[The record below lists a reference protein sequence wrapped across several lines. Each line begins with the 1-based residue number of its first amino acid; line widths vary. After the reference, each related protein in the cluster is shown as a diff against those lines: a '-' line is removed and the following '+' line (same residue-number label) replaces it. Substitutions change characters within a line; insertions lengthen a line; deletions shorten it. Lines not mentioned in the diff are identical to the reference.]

1 MRSFEIVLLVL
12 AVTVIIGLFGVS
24 WIVAP
29 VAKIAILL
37 VPAIFMVSL
46 AIGFVSRRGSWFQ

>member
-1 MRSFEIVLLVL
+1 MRSFETVLLVL